1 MGFNHVVSE
10 SALRGCVNDVEKE
23 YITASVID
31 QPLLLLVLFAKTFEG
46 FLCD

>member
-1 MGFNHVVSE
+1 M
-10 SALRGCVNDVEKE
+10 NDVKKE

-46 FLCD
+46 RLSD